1 MALNPDAAFDQSVL
15 EMIEHSP
22 VGAVPRT
29 PAYQD
34 ALTRL
39 RGSQQVYPDA
49 DHRDGY
55 VTARSIAG
63 RPCHVAT
70 NLAALVAGTIDAAE
84 LETNVSVFN
93 RYVAGLPPALV
104 PKAESLR
111 QKIAGRT
118 THHRIHAG
126 VIARDPV
133 FTLFLVPG
141 TGRNLGI
148 VGNYLYGYL
157 LQREVDPAAGWAVH
171 LHDAD
176 DGAMLFDAPTLQA
189 AFDKLQEVLA
199 SVPFHLSE
207 LEGLG
212 FRSN

>member
-1 MALNPDAAFDQSVL
+1 MPLNPDAAFDQTVL
-15 EMIEHSP
+15 ELIEHSP
-22 VGAVPRT
+22 LGAVPRT
-29 PAYQD
+29 PSYQD

-70 NLAALVAGTIDAAE
+70 NLAAVVAGTVAAAE
-84 LETNVSVFN
+84 LETNTSIFN
-93 RYVAGLPPALV
+93 RYVAALPASLTA
-104 PKAESLR
+104 KAEGLR
-111 QKIAGRT
+111 LKVAGRT
-118 THHRIHAG
+118 VHHRIHAG

-133 FTLFLVPG
+133 FSLFLVPG

-148 VGNYLYGYL
+148 VGNYLYGYV
-157 LQREVDPAAGWAVH
+157 LQREADPALGWAVH

-176 DGAMLFDAPTLQA
+176 DGAMMADAPTFQA
-189 AFDKLQEVLA
+189 AFEKLQEVLA

-207 LEGLG
+207 LDGLG